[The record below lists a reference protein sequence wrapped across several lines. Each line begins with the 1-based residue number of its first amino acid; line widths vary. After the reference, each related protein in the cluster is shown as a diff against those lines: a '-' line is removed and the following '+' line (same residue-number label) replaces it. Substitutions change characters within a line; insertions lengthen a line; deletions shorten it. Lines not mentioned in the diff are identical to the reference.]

1 MAKVAGLL
9 LIAALCSAISNN
21 SRVAAQGAVV
31 TRISN
36 RCRGAK
42 PTKLTADERNKAQK
56 TARWNA
62 TQTWKIEDVDVHKC
76 KSNNLME
83 VRVEAR
89 PIDNDNHEVS
99 VFLFFASHKSFPKA
113 LTLHAGF
120 EMNFEYTPID
130 QDTLWSEGEY
140 TSFVKFLRIS
150 KVE

>member
-21 SRVAAQGAVV
+21 SRVVAQGAVV

-56 TARWNA
+56 TARWAA
-62 TQTWKIEDVDVHKC
+62 TQNWTIESVDVNKC
-76 KSNNLME
+76 KSKNLME
-83 VRVEAR
+83 LRVVAKT
-89 PIDNDNHEVS
+89 PDNDHSELRTFS
-99 VFLFFASHKSFPKA
+99 FFDSHKSFRKA

-120 EMNFEYTPID
+120 EMKFEYTPID
-130 QDTLWSEGEY
+130 QDTLWSEGED

-150 KVE
+150 KIE